1 MQRKC
6 LMMSQPKREQEISV
20 PNLTS
25 LGSWDQMMYDV
36 VFDRYNVTIN
46 KFEQDV
52 FIFMKQ

>member
-1 MQRKC
+1 
-6 LMMSQPKREQEISV
+6 MMSQPKREQEISV